1 VRSPRL
7 ASTLGT
13 VAAIVIVAAAGSL
26 LTACGGGTTGSS
38 PARSP
43 NSTATVSPAA
53 AQNPGSP
60 GPGSPGPDSPGPD
73 SPRYGS
79 AAVAASCVLGVY
91 DESQNEF
98 YALSGLAHGSDM
110 ATGDPVAEAYQL
122 TMANGTGSKTAT
134 VNGFTVAV
142 YASGKRLA
150 TTSEHLSASRLIPA
164 GQSMTF
170 TEYPWGTSA
179 DGRGPSVG
187 PFARGSNGAVNTAA
201 TCRLL
206 RWNSR

>member
-13 VAAIVIVAAAGSL
+13 VAVTVIVAAAGSVL
-26 LTACGGGTTGSS
+26 AACGGGTPGSS
-38 PARSP
+38 PAESP

-53 AQNPGSP
+53 AHN
-60 GPGSPGPDSPGPD
+60 PDSPGPD
-73 SPRYGS
+73 SPSYGS
-79 AAVAASCVLGVY
+79 AAVTASCVLGIY

-122 TMANGTGSKTAT
+122 TMANGTRSKTAT

-142 YASGKRLA
+142 YASGQRLA
-150 TTSEHLSASRLIPA
+150 TTSEHLPARRLIPA

-187 PFARGSNGAVNTAA
+187 PFAKGSNGAVNMAA